1 MSEYN
6 EILSLHQK
14 LIISDFNFFPAKG
27 TGIHVSNKHGVY
39 LIFSPD
45 DEILHVGT
53 TKRGKKGLNQRLGNH
68 RSGNSSFTI
77 KFLNNQGHLL
87 SAGYK
92 FKYLE
97 VKDPRKRALL
107 EALTIGLLCPAHIG
121 TGEKK

>member
-53 TKRGKKGLNQRLGNH
+53 TKRGKNGLNQRLGNH

-77 KFLNNQGHLL
+77 KFLNNQGQLL
-87 SAGYK
+87 SAG
-92 FKYLE
+92 
-97 VKDPRKRALL
+97 
-107 EALTIGLLCPAHIG
+107 
-121 TGEKK
+121 